1 MTAPRRRSPHKNIRG
16 WVERP
21 DRGQQRQQHAPSPTQ
36 YLANERDGERGAGS
50 ASESR
55 GARRRCLPS
64 PSPSPS
70 QVRTGNPTG
79 RRWTPGRSSQPCRS
93 RCSTRP
99 PRPPSL
105 RSRTTLP
112 RSLSLPQ
119 TPQTSQTSQTR
130 VSCHETVHDWPSSS
144 DDPGKATGAA
154 CEAAESTRGRVH
166 PQPLGVCGGAR
177 AVRRVREPTVRAGA
191 LQAAGARRERRDV
204 PMLRLGDWPVCG
216 RQAADAAVDVVV
228 EAAGAVRGRG

>member
-1 MTAPRRRSPHKNIRG
+1 MSGGLESDRGGVTMTAPRRRSPHKNIRG

-119 TPQTSQTSQTR
+119 TPQTSQTSQTSQLTTGGTPR
-130 VSCHETVHDWPSSS
+130 GSAMPASPLPASNTTTRTGNCPWPSC
-144 DDPGKATGAA
+144 PKP
-154 CEAAESTRGRVH
+154 R
-166 PQPLGVCGGAR
+166 
-177 AVRRVREPTVRAGA
+177 
-191 LQAAGARRERRDV
+191 
-204 PMLRLGDWPVCG
+204 
-216 RQAADAAVDVVV
+216 
-228 EAAGAVRGRG
+228 